1 VAVDMLSSH
10 DEEEVSR
17 KANAL
22 NVDGTSYMLVTKK
35 GTISVT
41 NYRKEKSVM
50 RISLSTGGRVEQVS
64 DDGKVKMNDF
74 AGSDWQESGYHML
87 NNHSDVTWD
96 LNIDPGQTK
105 VITYTVS
112 FYTR

>member
-1 VAVDMLSSH
+1 MD
-10 DEEEVSR
+10 
-17 KANAL
+17 
-22 NVDGTSYMLVTKK
+22 
-35 GTISVT
+35 
-41 NYRKEKSVM
+41 
-50 RISLSTGGRVEQVS
+50 QVS

-74 AGSDWQESGYHML
+74 IGTDWQESGYHML

-96 LNIDPGQTK
+96 LSIDSGQTK